1 VNTLRILTASE
12 QVAEHLR
19 NELLQG
25 RWAGTMP
32 GNDRL
37 VTELGAGRETI
48 KAALEQLENE
58 GLQVGQGQRRRR
70 RIKLPGE
77 LSKVRELRVRILLYE
92 SASRGSPFNLDLM
105 GKLQEAGY
113 AANYGRKTLADLGMN
128 VERVAK
134 FVSETPANAWIVE
147 AGSHDVLEWFSS
159 QSMPSFAMFG
169 VKAGL
174 PIAGISPFKGPL
186 AVRRLIELGHRR
198 IVMLVRGERLKP
210 KPALYEQAFLDE
222 LKNHGIIAGAYNLPD
237 WGNSPEEFYRC
248 LDSLFQLSPPTA
260 LLVSEPK
267 LFNAARDY
275 LSQRGIIAPR
285 DVSLVCDDP
294 DITFSW
300 CKPEI
305 AHFRWDFAPITRRI
319 LRWIEHVD
327 QGKED
332 RRQSYVK
339 AEFYEGGT
347 IGPVPRGK

>member
-1 VNTLRILTASE
+1 VSTLRILTASE
-12 QVAEHLR
+12 QVAAHLR
-19 NELLQG
+19 SELLQG

-37 VTELGAGRETI
+37 VTELGVGRETI

-58 GLQVGQGQRRRR
+58 GLLVGQGQRRRR

-77 LSKVRELRVRILLYE
+77 LSKIRELRVRILLYE
-92 SASRGSPFNLDLM
+92 SASRGTSYNTELL

-113 AANYGRKTLADLGMN
+113 TANYGRKTLADLGMN

-134 FVSETPANAWIVE
+134 FASETPADAWIVE
-147 AGSHDVLEWFSS
+147 AGSRDVLEWFSS
-159 QSMPSFAMFG
+159 QPIPAFAMFG

-186 AVRRLIELGHRR
+186 AVRRLIALGHRR

-222 LKNHGIIAGAYNLPD
+222 IQNHGIIAGAYNLPD

-267 LFNAARDY
+267 LFIAARDY

-285 DVSLVCDDP
+285 DISMACDDP
-294 DITFSW
+294 DESFTW
-300 CKPEI
+300 CKPAI
-305 AHFRWDFAPITRRI
+305 AHFRWDTAPVSRRI
-319 LRWIEHVD
+319 LRWAEHVD
-327 QGKED
+327 HGKED